1 MSSEAPALRGD
12 VLGVLVTRDDNPR
25 LARVLASLAAQEL
38 RPARLIIVVPG
49 GATDNVRELVSAH
62 AEELPVEIR
71 ACDEHAPNF
80 ATAISGSLDGDEPWI
95 WFLHDDAAPE
105 PECLD
110 AQLRLGESSAK
121 IAAVGTKQVGWDNS
135 RDLLEV
141 GILATR
147 TARRVPEIE
156 DDELD
161 QGQFD
166 KRQDVLG
173 VGTVAMLL
181 RRAAYEEVGGL
192 DPALGPFGDGLELSR
207 RLWVGGW
214 RVAVEPLAT
223 VAHARETL
231 GEDARSSFGRR
242 RGAQLYNALLA
253 APRFLAPLLF
263 VFYLLFALPR
273 SLARLVTKET
283 ALARGELYAAW
294 FLLAHTRTVIRG
306 RSHVRSIRK
315 VSDSVLH
322 SLESTPRDVRRARR
336 EARRARVEAVAMAT
350 LPDPLALREQ
360 AVWRRTT
367 RVCVLVSFL
376 FALAASLIGQLPLLS
391 DGVLTGGAL
400 LPDTWGPGELISAA
414 RTPWL
419 PAGDGYAVPVDT
431 FWILLTPLVWL
442 TSSLGAA
449 ATGLLFVAMPAAALA
464 AFWAAGVL
472 THSPQIRLLAALG
485 WAFAPPLLSALSY
498 GQVAAATWHMLLPI
512 AFAAS
517 VAARRARSASALGLA
532 SLSFGIMAT
541 AAPITL
547 PLCIGVTVWGM
558 LGSRGARKRWLW
570 LPIPALTALLPA
582 LIAAARGSEGWR
594 LFFSLPGAPIDV
606 QPTLLGMLTLSPTA
620 RINVSSFANGTW
632 HVLLSVCAAAVFLLV
647 SILAL
652 FRRRNAGRIRLGWV
666 MVAGGIAWAAICRI
680 VPVGVV
686 TDGIV
691 TSEVEAWTGIG
702 LSAAAFGLWVILVNG
717 GDGLRTDL
725 STRSFGAHQLVALA
739 ALILVAAAPLAAM
752 ASWAGPAL
760 QGKNTV
766 LGPAARSIPAV
777 ASSEQQSENRSRVLV
792 LTPHDDGLHAALWR
806 GAGTELHEAAMGAGL
821 EDLARLHAAARG
833 DSDDA
838 ANDALIAAIAD
849 IGSGAEVADEL
860 GEHAIA
866 VVLVPPE
873 SNTVSE
879 KNRRQIVSQLNT
891 VPGLEY
897 VTESDVGTFWRV
909 RSAAGPTGRGADV
922 AAAATSRLRVLD
934 DEEAMEVPV
943 GVLSGSARIT
953 AGNGPRMLVLAE
965 RADAGWHAYLDGEEL
980 PVVESSWQQAW
991 QLPASGGSV
1000 SVIYEPYL
1008 GQVMA
1013 GAQLAA
1019 LLIAIVVAVPLRRR
1033 KRVRE

>member
-1 MSSEAPALRGD
+1 M
-12 VLGVLVTRDDNPR
+12 
-25 LARVLASLAAQEL
+25 LASLAVQEL
-38 RPARLIIVVPG
+38 RPARLVIVVRG
-49 GATDNVRELVSAH
+49 GVTDNVQELVSAH
-62 AEELPVEIR
+62 AEELQVEIH
-71 ACDEHAPNF
+71 ACDEHVPNF
-80 ATAISGSLDGDEPWI
+80 ATAISGTLDGDEPWI

-105 PECLD
+105 PGCLD

-121 IAAVGTKQVGWDNS
+121 IAAVGAKQVAWGNP

-207 RLWVGGW
+207 RLWAAGW
-214 RVAVEPLAT
+214 RVAVEPLAR

-253 APRFLAPLLF
+253 APRFLAPILF
-263 VFYLLFALPR
+263 AFYLLFSVPR
-273 SLARLVTKET
+273 ALARLATKET

-294 FLLAHTRTVIRG
+294 FLLAHTRAVIRG
-306 RSHVRSIRK
+306 RSGIRSIRK
-315 VSDSVLH
+315 VPESVLR
-322 SLESTPRDVRRARR
+322 SLESSSRDVRRARR

-360 AVWRRTT
+360 AAWRRTT
-367 RVCVLVSFL
+367 RVCLLLSFL
-376 FALAASLIGQLPLLS
+376 VALAGSLIGHLPLLAE
-391 DGVLTGGAL
+391 GMLTGGAL
-400 LPDTWGPGELISAA
+400 LPDTWGAGELIAAA

-419 PAGDGYAVPVDT
+419 PAGDGYAVPVDS
-431 FWILLTPLVWL
+431 FWVLLTPLVWL

-472 THSPQIRLLAALG
+472 THSPHIRLLAALG

-498 GQVAAATWHMLLPI
+498 GQVAAATWHVVLPI

-517 VAARRARSASALGLA
+517 IAARRARSAPALGLA
-532 SLSFGIMAT
+532 SLSFGIMAAT
-541 AAPITL
+541 APITL
-547 PLCIGVTVWGM
+547 PLCIGVAVWGM

-582 LIAAARGSEGWR
+582 LIAAVRGSEGWR
-594 LFFSLPGAPIDV
+594 IFFCLPGAAVDA
-606 QPTLLGMLTLSPTA
+606 QPSILGLLTLSPAA
-620 RINVSSFANGTW
+620 RINLSTLATGSW
-632 HVLLSVCAAAVFLLV
+632 YLLLGVCAAAIFFLISV
-647 SILAL
+647 LAL
-652 FRRRNAGRIRLGWV
+652 FRRRNARRIRLGWL
-666 MVAGGIAWAAICRI
+666 MVAAGMAWAAVCRI
-680 VPVGVV
+680 VPVGVA

-691 TSEVEAWTGIG
+691 SSEVEAWTGIG
-702 LSAAAFGLWVILVNG
+702 LSAAAFGLWVILVNA

-725 STRSFGAHQLVALA
+725 SARSFGTYQLVALA
-739 ALILVAAAPLAAM
+739 ALLLVAAAPFATVV
-752 ASWAGPAL
+752 SWAGPAL
-760 QGKNTV
+760 QGK
-766 LGPAARSIPAV
+766 AAILSAADQVIPAV
-777 ASSEQQSENRSRVLV
+777 ALSEQQSENRGRVLV

-806 GAGTELHEAAMGAGL
+806 GAGTELHEVAMGAGL
-821 EDLARLHAAARG
+821 ADLAQLHAAARG
-833 DSDDA
+833 DTDDA
-838 ANDALIAAIAD
+838 ADRALIEAIAD
-849 IGSGAEVADEL
+849 IGSGTTVADEL

-873 SNTVSE
+873 SGTVSE
-879 KNRRQIVSQLNT
+879 KNRRQIVSQLNA

-897 VTESDVGTFWRV
+897 VTESGVGTFWRV
-909 RSAAGPTGRGADV
+909 RSAAGPTGRDADV
-922 AAAATSRLRVLD
+922 AAAATSRLRVVNG
-934 DEEAMEVPV
+934 DEATEVPV
-943 GVLSGSARIT
+943 GILNGSARIA
-953 AGNGPRMLVLAE
+953 AGDNHRTLVLAE
-965 RADAGWHAYLDGEEL
+965 RADPGWHAYLDGEEL
-980 PVVESSWQQAW
+980 PAVESSWQQAW

-1000 SVIYEPYL
+1000 TVVYEPYL
-1008 GQVMA
+1008 GLIVA
-1013 GAQLAA
+1013 WTQLAVFV
-1019 LLIAIVVAVPLRRR
+1019 IAIVVAVPLRRR